1 MVDVNKQIRMAV
13 KSGKVGFGSK
23 DAIASSGS
31 ARAKLII
38 LAKNCREPDR
48 EEIVR
53 GAERSEVPVY
63 VFQGS
68 SLDLGAVCEK
78 PFPVSALVVREAGD
92 SEVLK
97 LVAEKK

>member
-13 KSGKVGFGSK
+13 KTGKVGFGSK
-23 DAIASSGS
+23 DALASSAS

-38 LAKNCREPDR
+38 LAKNCRNADR
-48 EEIVR
+48 DDILHSA
-53 GAERSEVPVY
+53 GQSMVPVY
-63 VFQGS
+63 TFQGS

-78 PFPVSALVVREAGD
+78 PFPVSAIVVREAGD

-97 LVAEKK
+97 LVDEKK

>member
-13 KSGKVGFGSK
+13 KTGKVGFGSK
-23 DAIASSGS
+23 DALASSGS

-38 LAKNCREPDR
+38 LARNCRESDR
-48 EEIVR
+48 MDILHS
-53 GAERSEVPVY
+53 AEQSEVPVY
-63 VFQGS
+63 TFQGS

-78 PFPVSALVVREAGD
+78 PFPVSAIVVREPGD

-97 LVAEKK
+97 LVDEKK

>member
-13 KSGKVGFGSK
+13 KTGKVGFGAK
-23 DAIASSGS
+23 DALASTSA
-31 ARAKLII
+31 ARAKMII
-38 LAKNCREPDR
+38 LAKNCREADR
-48 EEIVR
+48 DDILHTANQSEI
-53 GAERSEVPVY
+53 PVY
-63 VFQGS
+63 VFPGT

-78 PFPVSALVVREAGD
+78 PFPVSAIVVREAGD

>member
-1 MVDVNKQIRMAV
+1 MVDINKQIRMAV
-13 KSGKVGFGSK
+13 KTGKVGFGSK
-23 DAIASSGS
+23 DALASSAS

-38 LAKNCREPDR
+38 LAKNARDSERND
-48 EEIVR
+48 ILLF
-53 GAERSEVPVY
+53 AEQSEVPVF

-78 PFPVSALVVREAGD
+78 PFPVSALVVREPGD

>member
-1 MVDVNKQIRMAV
+1 MVDVNKQIRRAV

-23 DAIASSGS
+23 DALSSAGS

-38 LAKNCREPDR
+38 LAKNCRESDR
-48 EEIVR
+48 EDILHN
-53 GAERSEVPVY
+53 AEQSEVPVY
-63 VFQGS
+63 IFPGS

>member
-1 MVDVNKQIRMAV
+1 MAV
-13 KSGKVGFGSK
+13 KTGKVGFGSK
-23 DAIASSGS
+23 DTLSSTAA

-38 LAKNCREPDR
+38 LAKNCRDSDR
-48 EEIVR
+48 DDILHS
-53 GAERSEVPVY
+53 AEQSSIPVY
-63 VFQGS
+63 VYQGS

>member
-13 KSGKVGFGSK
+13 KTGKVGFGSK
-23 DAIASSGS
+23 DAIASTGS

-38 LAKNCREPDR
+38 LAKNCRDTDR
-48 EEIVR
+48 EDIMHSAKQSEI
-53 GAERSEVPVY
+53 PIY

-78 PFPVSALVVREAGD
+78 PFPISAIVVREAGD